1 MLYCPGEEPNNG
13 DMPFMRMKVGF
24 LAALACAFV
33 ASGASAQD
41 IPRIKARIL
50 SFDGKTLS
58 VTSGTAGQSLAIGL
72 IPSTRLMYEEKLD
85 PAALKPG
92 DYLGATLAKNGGAW
106 EAKEIH
112 LLPQALQGAGEGL
125 YPLPSAPE
133 QRIATGA
140 VSKSDG
146 KSISVEFRGSVGS
159 DGATCTGRA
168 PRQGGCKGEVS
179 FTLNAKTPVVAIK
192 QGDKSI
198 LVPGKVVAVSVV
210 AGPNGHLVTPGLT
223 VENETGGEVLDVAPA
238 KPPQTQ
244 PPQAKP
250 AK

>member
-1 MLYCPGEEPNNG
+1 
-13 DMPFMRMKVGF
+13 MRVKTS
-24 LAALACAFV
+24 LAVLAFALLAQNA
-33 ASGASAQD
+33 AAQD

-50 SFDGKTLS
+50 SFDGKSLS
-58 VTSGTAGQSLAIGL
+58 VTSGTAGQPLVIGL
-72 IPSTRLMYEEKLD
+72 IPTTRLMYEEKLD

-92 DYLGATLAKNGGAW
+92 DYLGATLAKKGSAW
-106 EAKEIH
+106 DAKEIH

-133 QRIATGA
+133 QRIVTGA
-140 VSKSDG
+140 VGTNDG
-146 KSISVEFRGSVGS
+146 KTISVEFHGSVGS

-168 PRQGGCKGEVS
+168 PRQNGCKGEVS
-179 FTLNAKTPVVAIK
+179 FTWDPKAPVVAIK

-223 VENETGGEVLDVAPA
+223 VENETGGDVLDVAPA
-238 KPPQTQ
+238 KPS
-244 PPQAKP
+244 QAKP

>member
-1 MLYCPGEEPNNG
+1 MQV
-13 DMPFMRMKVGF
+13 KVAF
-24 LAALACAFV
+24 LGSLACALLV
-33 ASGASAQD
+33 QGAAAQD

-50 SFDGKTLS
+50 SFDGKTLT
-58 VTSGTAGQSLAIGL
+58 VTSGTAGQNLTVGL
-72 IPSTRLMYEEKLD
+72 MPATRLMYEEKLD

-92 DYLGATLAKNGGAW
+92 DYLGATLTKHGGAW
-106 EAKEIH
+106 EAQEIH

-140 VSKSDG
+140 VSKNDG
-146 KSISVEFRGSVGS
+146 KIISVEFRGSVGS

-179 FTLNAKTPVVAIK
+179 FTLGAKAPVVAIR

-198 LVPGKVVAVSVV
+198 LAPGKVAAISVV

-223 VENETGGEVLDVAPA
+223 VENETGGEVPETAPA

-244 PPQAKP
+244 PSQAQP

>member
-1 MLYCPGEEPNNG
+1 
-13 DMPFMRMKVGF
+13 MKIVF
-24 LAALACAFV
+24 PVLLACAFL
-33 ASGASAQD
+33 AQGAAAQD
-41 IPRIKARIL
+41 IPRIKARII
-50 SFDGKTLS
+50 SFDGKTLN
-58 VTSGTAGQSLAIGL
+58 VTSGTAGQNLTIGL
-72 IPSTRLMYEEKLD
+72 MPATRLMYEEKFD

-92 DYLGATLAKNGGAW
+92 DYLGATLAKNGSAW

-112 LLPQALQGAGEGL
+112 VLPQALLGAGEGL

-133 QRIATGA
+133 QRIVTGA
-140 VSKSDG
+140 VGTNDG
-146 KSISVEFRGSVGS
+146 KTISVEFRGSVGT
-159 DGATCTGRA
+159 DGATCTGRG

-179 FTLNAKTPVVAIK
+179 FTLDAKAPVVAIK
-192 QGDKSI
+192 VGDKSI
-198 LVPGKVVAVSVV
+198 LMPGKVVAVSVV